1 MCIRD
6 SFYISLEKALFN
18 FLKYKFDF
26 QTSDFSKENIKLK
39 LTKKNISNDLVNDLI
54 KILMSC
60 EYARYTPGNPKE
72 LKVDYDKAVEIIS
85 NIEKS

>member
-1 MCIRD
+1 
-6 SFYISLEKALFN
+6 
-18 FLKYKFDF
+18 
-26 QTSDFSKENIKLK
+26 
-39 LTKKNISNDLVNDLI
+39 LVNDLI